1 MFKAFERRLSIVPR
15 WTIVPTLFKQNVAE
29 HSFYVALYADKLC
42 YMLEVPDEERA
53 RVVGYALRHDMSEV
67 MHGDAPGPS
76 KDRLWDEH
84 KAERE
89 EETLCRA
96 GDSDYPTK
104 FSCVSEEIRSWN
116 IVKMADK
123 IEAAMFLNREVAT
136 GNVAVEHILASH
148 VRWINENGPPLGLS
162 RKHISQIIGAIN
174 NSAKVSL
181 PL

>member
-42 YMLEVPDEERA
+42 LMLGVTSSEHLNAVA
-53 RVVGYALRHDMSEV
+53 MALRHDMREV
-67 MHGDAPGPS
+67 MHGDPPGPS
-76 KDRLWDEH
+76 KERLWDDN
-84 KAERE
+84 KAEAEERAFLDAADADYRHE
-89 EETLCRA
+89 FSSISEETYA
-96 GDSDYPTK
+96 K
-104 FSCVSEEIRSWN
+104 K

-123 IEAAMFLNREVAT
+123 IEAAMFLRREVAT
-136 GNVAVEHILASH
+136 GNAAVEHILASH
-148 VRWINENGPPLGLS
+148 IRWIGENGPSLGLTP
-162 RKHISQIIGAIN
+162 RQTGQIIGAIN